1 MFKCVLKIPIQK
13 LCMVCM
19 PWKVRRGLV
28 MMGISDSRTETS
40 WESLR

>member
-1 MFKCVLKIPIQK
+1 
-13 LCMVCM
+13 
-19 PWKVRRGLV
+19 